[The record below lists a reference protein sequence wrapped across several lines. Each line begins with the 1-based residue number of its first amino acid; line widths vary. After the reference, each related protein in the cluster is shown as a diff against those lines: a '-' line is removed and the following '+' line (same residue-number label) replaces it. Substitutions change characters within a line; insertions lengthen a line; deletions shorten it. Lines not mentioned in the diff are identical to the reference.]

1 MSRATGQLI
10 PTVTAIRDVLSELE
24 AREQKSA
31 FESNGRNRAF
41 LAQADDVARKS
52 NDKAHKKGD
61 PKRAERPNTFD
72 KA

>member
-10 PTVTAIRDVLSELE
+10 PTVTVIRDVLGELE

-41 LAQADDVARKS
+41 LAQVDSGARTSK
-52 NDKAHKKGD
+52 DKAHKKGD